1 MKYQNQFKNRLEIT
15 RIHFILAIQTWGC
28 GGVFINVLS
37 TGKKKKKPWCMMC
50 AGFDG
55 VNTLPWLI
63 LSFQRRSLTLDLEEM
78 STVGSHEW

>member
-1 MKYQNQFKNRLEIT
+1 MFYQ
-15 RIHFILAIQTWGC
+15 LA
-28 GGVFINVLS
+28 
-37 TGKKKKKPWCMMC
+37 KKKKKPWCMMC